1 MFLKEKEMK
10 IAAFI
15 MVFCSLLAFNAVAQE
30 TYYLNPGDRVF
41 VEVWNEPDMQREV
54 IILPD
59 GFLSFPLAGQVRASG
74 LTPQE
79 LQNSI
84 AERLGQFISTPVVTV
99 SVMEMRGNSVFV
111 IGQVNAP
118 GSYIMNRPMTALQ
131 ALSLSG
137 GFTAFANT
145 RSIRIVR
152 GDQVLRVNYSALRDG
167 DNLET
172 NHVLLSGDVLIV
184 P

>member
-1 MFLKEKEMK
+1 MKTAVFVTVMF
-10 IAAFI
+10 
-15 MVFCSLLAFNAVAQE
+15 SLFASIGVAQD

-41 VEVWNEPDMQREV
+41 VEVWNEPDMQRDV

-59 GFLSFPLAGQVRASG
+59 GNLSFPLAGQVKAAG

-79 LQNSI
+79 LQDSI
-84 AERLGQFISTPVVTV
+84 TESLGQFISTPVVTV
-99 SVMEMRGNSVFV
+99 SVTEMRGNSVFV

-118 GSYIMNRPMTALQ
+118 GSYIMNGPMTALQ

-137 GFTAFANT
+137 GFTTFANT
-145 RSIRIVR
+145 RSIRIIR
-152 GDQVLRVNYSALRDG
+152 KGANGDEVLRVNYSALRDG
-167 DNLET
+167 NDLES
-172 NHVLLSGDVLIV
+172 NHVLISGDVLIV

>member
-1 MFLKEKEMK
+1 MK
-10 IAAFI
+10 TAVLLTVLF
-15 MVFCSLLAFNAVAQE
+15 SLLASVVAAQDA
-30 TYYLNPGDRVF
+30 YYLNPGDRVF
-41 VEVWNEPDMQREV
+41 IEVWNEPDMQRDV

-59 GFLSFPLAGQVRASG
+59 GSVSFPLAGQVKASG

-79 LQNSI
+79 LQDSI
-84 AERLGQFISTPVVTV
+84 TERLGQYISTPVVTV
-99 SVMEMRGNSVFV
+99 SVSEMLGNAIFV
-111 IGQVNAP
+111 IGQVNQP
-118 GSYIMNRPMTALQ
+118 GAHIMNSPMTALQ

-145 RSIRIVR
+145 RSIRIIR
-152 GDQVLRVNYSALRDG
+152 KGENGDEVLRVNYSALRDG

-172 NHVLLSGDVLIV
+172 NHVLRSGDVLIV

>member
-1 MFLKEKEMK
+1 MK
-10 IAAFI
+10 IA
-15 MVFCSLLAFNAVAQE
+15 VFFTVFFGLFASVGVAQE

-41 VEVWNEPDMQREV
+41 VEVWNEPDMQRDV

-59 GFLSFPLAGQVRASG
+59 GGLSFPLAGQVEAAG

-79 LQNSI
+79 LQD
-84 AERLGQFISTPVVTV
+84 ALTERLSQYISTPVVTV
-99 SVMEMRGNSVFV
+99 SVVEMRGNTVFV

-118 GSYIMNRPMTALQ
+118 GSFIMNTPMTALQ

-137 GFTAFANT
+137 GFTPFANT
-145 RSIRIVR
+145 RSIRIIR
-152 GDQVLRVNYSALRDG
+152 KGENGNQVLRVNYSALRDG
-167 DNLET
+167 DNLES